1 MTKDFFGVKSR
12 MMILVRRLCQRLLK
26 KKLVEIVKMGSIVAN
41 VNDIY
46 ATVKQRKFIVS
57 KYTMGPCV

>member
-57 KYTMGPCV
+57 KSTMGPCV